1 MPLEREALDQ
11 GGRKFSLAR
20 AETSSRQALRK
31 RRRTLACP
39 SIHHTANATSA
50 PGNIWMSSRDCGIAG
65 RTTLS
70 STVPRRPFIA
80 STQAEADRL
89 QDEINELIQPE
100 YSLTQLRQMIGLD
113 LSGFDLD
120 GPFPRHLI
128 DTENAHGVSSRFKPV
143 VDIADREKP
152 TIR

>member
-1 MPLEREALDQ
+1 
-11 GGRKFSLAR
+11 
-20 AETSSRQALRK
+20 
-31 RRRTLACP
+31 
-39 SIHHTANATSA
+39 
-50 PGNIWMSSRDCGIAG
+50 MSSRDCGIAR